1 LKEILVTNDDGVH
14 SEGIQALASALSA
27 VGRVTMVAPD
37 RERSAA
43 SQSLT
48 IQRPLRYEEVGPQK
62 YAVDGTP
69 ADCVLIAL
77 HHILA
82 APPDLIF
89 AGINRGANLGH
100 DVSYSGTVAAA
111 LEAAHNNIC
120 AAAISLAT
128 WNDFEY
134 TPAAQFAVRLAGLL
148 LEQPLPPATILNV
161 NVPPGLIK
169 GVKLT
174 RQAIGNTESMI
185 VEHEDPRGRKLFWFD
200 QKYTPVQGEQNA
212 GNDSAAVNEGYI
224 SVTPLMIDRTAYD
237 LFSRLEGW
245 PKVLSK

>member
-1 LKEILVTNDDGVH
+1 MREILVTNDDGVH

-77 HHILA
+77 HHVLP
-82 APPDLIF
+82 APPDLVF

-100 DVSYSGTVAAA
+100 DVGYSGTVAAA
-111 LEAAHNNIC
+111 LEAAHNNLC
-120 AAAISLAT
+120 GVAISLAT
-128 WNDFEY
+128 WDDFDFSE
-134 TPAAQFAVRLAGLL
+134 AAQFAVRLAQQL
-148 LEQPLPPATILNV
+148 LENPLPPATILNV
-161 NVPPGLIK
+161 NVPPGLPR
-169 GVKLT
+169 GVKIT
-174 RQAIGNTESMI
+174 RQAIDNTESMI
-185 VEHEDPRGRKLFWFD
+185 VEHKDPRGRKLFWFD
-200 QKYTPVQGEQNA
+200 QKYAPVHGEQNG
-212 GNDSAAVNEGYI
+212 GNDSAAVNEGFI
-224 SVTPLMIDRTAYD
+224 SVTPLKIDRTAYD
-237 LFSRLEGW
+237 LFGLLKGW
-245 PKVLSK
+245 PEVLSK